1 MPSESRPIYYY
12 RNKILK
18 NEDLTHQT
26 QARRLQK
33 AMQNTTTD
41 ILIDLSDYILD
52 QNFIDNFAENL
63 QFPFLYK
70 NLICSYTVSIL
81 IKSEQL
87 LRLNHQLKPYFKIL
101 VSMTNMRDFGFFLKQ
116 KFDHF
121 DNLEILLTPQTMTD
135 LKELLSVKDSN
146 PHFTYFWDFKP
157 YNPNIR
163 YSLTIKDI
171 ASLQRKHKFIRK
183 KGLEVWNTEIPSQYE
198 LESLASV
205 TWQFKTNNPT
215 PQISV
220 IIPTYN
226 CARFLSNVIR
236 HLCEQNYSADSFE
249 IIIVDDGSTDNSQN
263 IIFDIFQSY
272 KNKLNLKYIYWSK
285 SNKDRGDQFFFR
297 AGLARNIGVH
307 HSTAPLIV
315 FLDSDI
321 IVPTDFISL
330 ATTLLLT
337 NDVIQFQRLHI
348 FQNKSDLYPNYKN
361 INIKNDTYIE
371 DENYWNQLFKT
382 SHWMSL
388 ADHWKYTCTYA
399 LGLHKKDFFQVGRF
413 KKYYV
418 SYGFEDTDLGYELHL
433 LNKKFHLEQKP
444 LFHLTSYNQMQYQN
458 SHIKRLKLLRTTASL
473 FYLQHLDNHVYEMFG
488 NFFHFQKPISSYIR
502 DLFKK

>member
-1 MPSESRPIYYY
+1 MQQESRPIYYY
-12 RNKILK
+12 RNKILNNK
-18 NEDLTHQT
+18 DLTYQT

-41 ILIDLSDYILD
+41 VLIDLTDYILD
-52 QNFIDNFAENL
+52 QDFIDNFAEKL
-63 QFPFLYK
+63 KFPFFNE
-70 NLICSYTVSIL
+70 NLICPYSVSIL
-81 IKSEQL
+81 IKPVQL
-87 LRLNHQLKPYFKIL
+87 QKLNHQLNPDFKIL
-101 VSMTNMRDFGFFLKQ
+101 VSTTNMQDFELFLKQ
-116 KFDHF
+116 RLDRLE
-121 DNLEILLTPQTMTD
+121 NLEILLTPQTMTD
-135 LKELLSVKDSN
+135 LKELLSVKN
-146 PHFTYFWDFKP
+146 LQPHFTYFWDFKP
-157 YNPNIR
+157 YNPNIPH
-163 YSLTIKDI
+163 SLTIKDI
-171 ASLQRKHKFIRK
+171 ASLQHKFKRK
-183 KGLEVWNTEIPSQYE
+183 KGLEVWNTDIPTQYE

-205 TWQFKTNNPT
+205 TWQFKTDNPS

-226 CARFLSNVIR
+226 CARFLSNVIQ
-236 HLCEQNYSADSFE
+236 HLCEQNCSSDSFE
-249 IIIVDDGSTDNSQN
+249 VIVVDDGSTDNSQN
-263 IIFDIFQSY
+263 IIRDIFQAY

-307 HSTAPLIV
+307 YSTAPLTF
-315 FLDSDI
+315 FLDSDM
-321 IVPTDFISL
+321 IVPPDFISL
-330 ATTLLLT
+330 AIKLLLT

-348 FQNKSDLYPNYKN
+348 FQNKSDLHPNYKN
-361 INIKNDTYIE
+361 IHIKNDTYIE

-382 SHWMSL
+382 SDWMNL

-399 LGLHKKDFFQVGRF
+399 LGLHKKDFIKVGRF

-433 LNKKFHLEQKP
+433 HNKKFHLEQKP

-458 SHIKRLKLLRTTASL
+458 SHVKRLKLLRKTAAL
-473 FYLQHLDNHVYEMFG
+473 FYLQHLDNRIYEMFG
-488 NFFHFQKPISSYIR
+488 NFFHFQKPISSYVR